1 MVIGNIR
8 KVLPLVYDECLSY
21 YEQLKYVIDNLNK
34 LIDYVETLENKNIE
48 ESKKYTDSKIKELLN
63 YTNGKTTT
71 IEKSIEEIEK
81 TFSEEIEKLQNETE
95 KEINELKKEFISFKN
110 DVKKLENEISY
121 KLIQIYGD
129 FNELKKEN
137 VKQFEELKNE
147 MISFINETLEYG
159 SGDYIIV
166 INQVSKKITT
176 LNQCLVD
183 FYNYFYTIG
192 TITKKKYDNA
202 KLTLAYY
209 DSLKIK
215 FIDYNIKAYFMLFK
229 EMELNGVIKN
239 ILDEVEKKDAL
250 LSEDISK
257 LELLTLINSPFTGNV
272 EELKKVVNMLAD
284 LHKNTFT
291 ALEYD
296 NLNKKANEYDN
307 ILVSAYNYDW
317 HGKNYIN

>member
-48 ESKKYTDSKIKELLN
+48 ESKKYTDSKIKELVN
-63 YTNGKTTT
+63 YTNGKITT

-81 TFSEEIEKLQNETE
+81 TFSEEIEKLQNETK

-110 DVKKLENEISY
+110 DIEKLENEISY

-147 MISFINETLEYG
+147 MVSFINETLAYA
-159 SGDYIIV
+159 SGDYILV
-166 INQVSKKITT
+166 INPVSKKITT

-192 TITKKKYDNA
+192 TITKKKYDKA

-229 EMELNGVIKN
+229 EMELNGVVKN
-239 ILDEVEKKDAL
+239 ILDEVDKKDAL

-257 LELLTLINSPFTGNV
+257 LELLTLINSPFTGKV

-307 ILVSAYNYDW
+307 ILLNAFNYDW

>member
-34 LIDYVETLENKNIE
+34 LIDYVGALENKNIE
-48 ESKKYTDSKIKELLN
+48 ESKKYTDSKIKELVN
-63 YTNGKTTT
+63 YTNGKITT

-110 DVKKLENEISY
+110 DVEKLENEISY
-121 KLIQIYGD
+121 KLMQIYGN

-147 MISFINETLEYG
+147 MISFINETLAYA
-159 SGDYIIV
+159 SGDYILV
-166 INQVSKKITT
+166 INPVSKTITT

-192 TITKKKYDNA
+192 TITKKKHDDA
-202 KLTLAYY
+202 KLTLTYY
-209 DSLKIK
+209 DSIKIK

-239 ILDEVEKKDAL
+239 ILDEVDKKDAL
-250 LSEDISK
+250 LSEDITK
-257 LELLTLINSPFTGNV
+257 LKLLTLINSPFTGNV

-307 ILVSAYNYDW
+307 ILLSAYNYDW
-317 HGKNYIN
+317 HSKNYIN

>member
-34 LIDYVETLENKNIE
+34 LIDYVDTLENKNIE
-48 ESKKYTDSKIKELLN
+48 ESKKYTDNKITELIH
-63 YTNGKTTT
+63 YTDGKLTT
-71 IEKSIEEIEK
+71 IEKSVVDLEK
-81 TFSEEIEKLQNETE
+81 SFNEEIEKLQNKTE
-95 KEINELKKEFISFKN
+95 QEIAEMKKEFISFKN
-110 DVKKLENEISY
+110 DVEKLENEISY

-137 VKQFEELKNE
+137 VKQFETLKNE
-147 MISFINETLEYG
+147 MISFINETLAFA
-159 SGDYIIV
+159 SGDYILV
-166 INQVSKKITT
+166 INPVSKKITT

-192 TITKKKYDNA
+192 NITKKKYDKA

-215 FIDYNIKAYFMLFK
+215 FIDYNIKGYFMLFK
-229 EMELNGVIKN
+229 EIELNGVIKN

-257 LELLTLINSPFTGNV
+257 LELLTLINSPFTGKV

-307 ILVSAYNYDW
+307 ILLNAYNYDW